1 MKIRFMLWGLAA
13 LGLLGSATVCPAQMG
28 NLRAGAAKVD
38 ISPAKDMFPVQSYA
52 SLHDPLFARA
62 LVIDNGS
69 TKAALISVDATGVP
83 GGDQL
88 LKAITEELKIPA
100 ERLIINATHDHSAPM
115 AGGPRPPAAGA
126 APGGAD
132 ARAAGGAAGYSALVL
147 NGIVEAARQ
156 ANANLQPARV
166 GFGTGKA
173 YENTNRDEFMGQGYH
188 MGYSPDGPSDKTV
201 AVIAFT
207 RPSGEPIAIYS
218 NYAVHAVVMYRT
230 QTQDGKSQV
239 TGDIAGWTAR
249 YVEEH
254 FPGAVNLWTPGAA
267 GDQNPLFQGLYNQD
281 AEDVHDEGEL
291 AWGILDVQ
299 SRRLGQEI
307 VRVTKEIQSTSARAV
322 IWSVRSSVTCPGQK
336 RAEQPKPGAPT
347 QGWQAPPASTVK
359 MIDGDPVTIPL
370 QLMMINDIAIAGVGG
385 EVFTEIGMHVKKDS
399 LFDRTLMVTLLPGGA
414 GYIPT
419 DKAFLLPSEKAV
431 GNRLK
436 PGCAEPAMV
445 GEFQTMMKSYLPIWK
460 AAN

>member
-1 MKIRFMLWGLAA
+1 MTTRTTLRCLAA
-13 LGLLGSATVCPAQMG
+13 VGFLATVVTCPAQMG

-38 ISPAKDMFPVQSYA
+38 ISPTKDMFPMGNYI

-69 TKAALISVDATGVP
+69 TKAAFISVDATSVP

-88 LKAITEELKIPA
+88 VKNVSEELKIPA
-100 ERLIINATHDHSAPM
+100 ERVIVNATHDHSAPM
-115 AGGPRPPAAGA
+115 GGGGPRPGGAAGA
-126 APGGAD
+126 APG
-132 ARAAGGAAGYSALVL
+132 AAPPATAASGYSALL
-147 NGIVEAARQ
+147 QQGIVEAARQ

-173 YENTNRDEFMGQGYH
+173 YVNTNRDEFMGQGYH

-201 AVIAFT
+201 TVVAFT
-207 RPSGEPIAIYS
+207 RPTGEPIAVYS
-218 NYAVHAVVMYRT
+218 NYAVHCVVMYLT
-230 QTQDGKSQV
+230 KTQDGKGQV
-239 TGDIAGWTAR
+239 TSDLGGWTAK
-249 YVEEH
+249 YVEDH
-254 FPGAVNLWTPGAA
+254 FPGAVSLWTPGAA
-267 GDQNPLFQGLYNQD
+267 GDQNPLFQGDYNQD
-281 AEDVHDEGEL
+281 APDVHEMGEL
-291 AWGILDVQ
+291 AWGLLDVQ
-299 SRRLGQEI
+299 SRRLGEEI
-307 VRVTKEIQSTSARAV
+307 VRVTRAIQNTSDRAL
-322 IWSVRSSVTCPGQK
+322 IWGVKSSVNCPGQK
-336 RAEQPKPGAPT
+336 RAQPAPAGVPA
-347 QGWQAPPASTVK
+347 QGWQAPPPSTVK

-370 QLMMINDIAIAGVGG
+370 SLLMINDIAITGVGG

-399 LFDRTLMVTLLPGGA
+399 LFDRTMMVTLLPGGA

-445 GEFQTMMKSYLPIWK
+445 GEFQNMMKSYLPIWK
-460 AAN
+460 AAK